1 MKDKNKRRNWL
12 ISVLL
17 PITTDILTITLSH
30 TQKIDISMGRE
41 KYYLTDDVSST
52 TQKTPKES
60 INYKTK

>member
-1 MKDKNKRRNWL
+1 
-12 ISVLL
+12 
-17 PITTDILTITLSH
+17 
-30 TQKIDISMGRE
+30 MGRE